1 MIKHCAEAIISCNGA
16 QQDTTANLEDDSDW
30 SNVTDV
36 AKLWM
41 SNKKKG
47 VSIRIRYI
55 YGSKALGETDIPVSA
70 SEVGP
75 KDMIS
80 KRPRLSSS
88 SSSSSSSIPSASAEE
103 EPSSSST
110 EYW

>member
-1 MIKHCAEAIISCNGA
+1 MRVVASKSTRNSERIHEMASSKGYQVIKHCAEAIISCNGA

-41 SNKKKG
+41 SNKKKE

-55 YGSKALGETDIPVSA
+55 
-70 SEVGP
+70 
-75 KDMIS
+75 
-80 KRPRLSSS
+80 
-88 SSSSSSSIPSASAEE
+88 
-103 EPSSSST
+103 
-110 EYW
+110 